1 MRRGLLLVAACV
13 VMCVAAGPAWGHATL
28 RATSPSFREQV
39 ERGPRVLMLRFDQHV
54 TVPWVRVFDGV
65 GHNYAGTARVTGRQ
79 VVARV
84 APLRRGVYT
93 VRWRALSA
101 DSHTVA
107 GVFTFGVGVP
117 APPPTEAYGSSG
129 PTRTEHVVRWLYF
142 LSLALLLGG
151 LGFRLVCL
159 RGIKLPPRVEKRL
172 ALTAA
177 IGVVGVLEV
186 GILAFCLRAED
197 ALQLPFGQFLYGD
210 LSPIA
215 GGTRF
220 GTAFVAMTLG
230 YALVAALLYLAWLLD
245 RALLLVPAFAVALG
259 FASGLSLSGHSAVDA
274 GASWKSQLADWVH
287 LSAASLWLGGLVTM
301 LAAVWPL
308 APELRRVAFARFSQL
323 ATVLIALIIV
333 AGIYLSVLRLP
344 HLSAL
349 WSEDYGRVLLVKL
362 SLVSVAL
369 AWGGFHRFVVGPAL
383 ARAGDSFAARVGRS
397 LAGEAVVGAAV
408 LLAAAV
414 LVDSK
419 PPPQP
424 ASPPDTR
431 AVAR

>member
-1 MRRGLLLVAACV
+1 VRRALAILLAALATLCW
-13 VMCVAAGPAWGHATL
+13 AAPAWGHATL
-28 RATSPSFREQV
+28 RGTSPGFRE
-39 ERGPRVLMLRFDQHV
+39 ELRRGPRVLRLDFDQIV
-54 TVPWVRVFDGV
+54 ALPSIRVLDRH
-65 GHNYAGTARVTGRQ
+65 GHNYGGRALVVGTDVTARVAQ
-79 VVARV
+79 L
-84 APLRRGVYT
+84 PRGVYT

-117 APPPTEAYGSSG
+117 APPPTEAYGAQG

-159 RGIKLPPRVEKRL
+159 RRVELPPRVEKRL
-172 ALTAA
+172 ALLAGA
-177 IGVVGVLEV
+177 GVVGVLEV

-197 ALQLPFGQFLYGD
+197 ALQLPFGEFLYGD
-210 LSPIA
+210 MSPIA

-245 RALLLVPAFAVALG
+245 RPLLLWPALAIGLG

-274 GASWKSQLADWVH
+274 GASWKSQLADWIH
-287 LSAASLWLGGLVTM
+287 LSAGSLWIGGLIAMIV
-301 LAAVWPL
+301 AVWPL
-308 APELRRVAFARFSQL
+308 APQLRRLAFARFSQL
-323 ATVLIALIIV
+323 ATVLVALLV
-333 AGIYLSVLRLP
+333 AAGIYLSVLRLP
-344 HLSAL
+344 HLSDL
-349 WSEDYGRVLLVKL
+349 WSQSYGRVLLVKL
-362 SLVSVAL
+362 ALVSVAL
-369 AWGGFHRFVVGPAL
+369 AWGGFHRVVVGPAL
-383 ARAGDSFAARVGRS
+383 ARAGDGYTARVGRS
-397 LAGEAVVGAAV
+397 LAGEALVGAAV

-424 ASPPDTR
+424 SSPPATQ
-431 AVAR
+431 AVKR